1 MLSREPLVVFSGG
14 SPSGKKR
21 RGLTLKQ
28 GRHTKTLYSDTI
40 IDFVCLTNTP
50 WAAGTIY
57 DTVNCTYCISKSLIL
72 IFVLSWTKSCF
83 PWTFPPVFSV
93 TFHCLSWTC
102 LSWITAFPNCFSFSL
117 ITNLP
122 SISQTIDEINM
133 VLFTAYYWIFISFS
147 SCITVVLFV

>member
-102 LSWITAFPNCFSFSL
+102 LSWITAFLKLLLFFFDYKL
-117 ITNLP
+117 TQY
-122 SISQTIDEINM
+122 ISNNRWDKYGAI
-133 VLFTAYYWIFISFS
+133 Y
-147 SCITVVLFV
+147 CILLDFHQF